1 MPLEELAP
9 ADVAML
15 LPQWRRAKPHYFSAL
30 LNVPNLDPTVQAEAF
45 TAWLRSNVH
54 FVPIQPIPF
63 ALVQAAPPEYLPRLL
78 RVIFHRQL
86 HVTPPPSAHQIDNLL
101 FVLALSH
108 PEVTHDFQVM
118 ATLAAWRDELR
129 ALSEDPETHTA
140 TDEEATWLALTVADL
155 TYCDEN
161 LLLELLACF
170 RQWPRHRQQA
180 LAPIILRT
188 DILFVERLRLRAR

>member
-1 MPLEELAP
+1 MAT
-9 ADVAML
+9 L
-15 LPQWRRAKPHYFSAL
+15 LPQWRLASPQYFSAL
-30 LNVPNLDPTVQAEAF
+30 LNVPNLDATVQADAF
-45 TAWLRSNVH
+45 TAWLRSGIH
-54 FVPIQPIPF
+54 SVPIQPIPF

-86 HVTPPPSAHQIDNLL
+86 HVTPPPSARQIDNLL

-108 PEVTHDFQVM
+108 PEVTHDFRVM

-161 LLLELLACF
+161 LLLDLLACF
-170 RQWPRHRQQA
+170 RQWPRYRQQA

-188 DILFVERLRLRAR
+188 DILFVERPRFRAG